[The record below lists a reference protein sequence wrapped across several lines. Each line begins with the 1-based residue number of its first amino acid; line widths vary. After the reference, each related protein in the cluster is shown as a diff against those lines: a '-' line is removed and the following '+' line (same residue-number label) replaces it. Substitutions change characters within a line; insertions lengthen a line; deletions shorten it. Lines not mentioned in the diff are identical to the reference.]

1 MSSIDEEYVPRYG
14 ALMSHDAAPQAFRV
28 RTTSKRQP
36 PNVLE
41 FKTVDVK
48 IGRKVFKSATV
59 LTVFEEETGRIRRR
73 QMIVQTYGRNL
84 NGPGFSFEDKPEYR
98 WYCDDR
104 EIEAVRELLNDAF
117 PASGVY
123 QFPAHDSA
131 VQQLIVELDEGRVD
145 ADAVHR
151 VVTAI
156 CNAPDL
162 AEALARMDEAG
173 VLADIIERNRQLQGL
188 RRWRQVV
195 ENPSSLEGD
204 IQKVLDAEWWVFG
217 GRYIKPSVRR
227 QLVVG
232 DQLDM
237 ALVRTDGSLHV
248 IEIKQANIPKLVEK
262 HRSHYRVGDEVH
274 EAVSQA
280 ANYLRSLDEHR
291 ATILADLKLD
301 PRRAS
306 ATVVIG
312 HPMFVEDR
320 VPQELIAETIRT
332 YNSHLS
338 RIEVMTF
345 ADLIDGVEGSFALSD
360 AGGEVEGAR
369 EGKPYW
375 PEPDDVPWPEPSSY
389 RDAWDDEPPF

>member
-1 MSSIDEEYVPRYG
+1 MSK
-14 ALMSHDAAPQAFRV
+14 DAAASAFRV
-28 RTTSKRQP
+28 RTKTQHQP

-48 IGRKVFKSATV
+48 IGKRVFKSATV
-59 LTVFEEETGRIRRR
+59 LTIFDEDTGEIKRR
-73 QMIVQTYGRNL
+73 QFTVQTFGRSL
-84 NGPGFSFEDKPEYR
+84 NGPGFSFDKAQYR
-98 WYCDDR
+98 WFCEDR
-104 EIEAVRELLNDAF
+104 EIEAVRELLNDSF
-117 PASGVY
+117 PVAGVY
-123 QFPAHDSA
+123 QFPEHDSA
-131 VQQLIVELDEGRVD
+131 VRQLIAHIDEGRVD

-173 VLADIIERNRQLQGL
+173 VLADVIERNRQLQGL
-188 RRWRQVV
+188 RRWRAVV
-195 ENPSSLEGD
+195 EDPTSLEGD
-204 IQKVLDAEWWVFG
+204 IQKVLDTEWWVFG
-217 GRYIKPSVRR
+217 GRYIKPSIRR

-237 ALVRTDGSLHV
+237 ALVRADGSLHV
-248 IEIKQANIPKLVEK
+248 VEIKQANIPKLIEK

-280 ANYLRSLDEHR
+280 ANYLRSLDEQR
-291 ATILADLKLD
+291 DFIVNRFKVD

-312 HPMFVEDR
+312 HPMFVEDK
-320 VPQELIAETIRT
+320 VPQDVIAETIRT

-345 ADLIDGVEGSFALSD
+345 ADLIEGAEGSFALTD
-360 AGGEVEGAR
+360 AEGDDEGGRDVEA
-369 EGKPYW
+369 YW
-375 PEPDDVPWPEPSSY
+375 PEPDESAWPEPTTY
-389 RDAWDDEPPF
+389 RDPWDDEPPF

>member
-1 MSSIDEEYVPRYG
+1 MSQE
-14 ALMSHDAAPQAFRV
+14 AAAQAFRV
-28 RTTSKRQP
+28 RTKTQRKP
-36 PNVLE
+36 PNILE

-59 LTVFEEETGRIRRR
+59 LTVFDEDTGQIRRR

-84 NGPGFSFEDKPEYR
+84 NGPGFSFEDKPEHR
-98 WYCDDR
+98 WHCDDR
-104 EIEAVRELLNDAF
+104 EIYAVRELLNDAF
-117 PASGVY
+117 PTPGVY

-131 VQQLIVELDEGRVD
+131 VQQLIAELNEGRVD

-173 VLADIIERNRQLQGL
+173 VLADVIERNRQLQGL
-188 RRWRQVV
+188 RRWREVV
-195 ENPSSLEGD
+195 EDPTSTEPD
-204 IQKVLDAEWWVFG
+204 IQKVLDKEWWVFG
-217 GRYIKPSVRR
+217 GRYVKSDVRR
-227 QLVVG
+227 QLVPG
-232 DQLDM
+232 DELDLL
-237 ALVRTDGSLHV
+237 LVRSDGSLHV
-248 IEIKQANIPKLVEK
+248 VEIKQANVPKLIRE
-262 HRSHYRVGDEVH
+262 HRSHYRVGNEVH

-280 ANYLRSLDEHR
+280 ANYLRSLDEQR
-291 ATILADLKLD
+291 DFILNRFKVD

-312 HPMFVEDR
+312 HPMFVDAR
-320 VPQELIAETIRT
+320 IPQDVINETIRT

-345 ADLIDGVEGSFALSD
+345 ADLIEGAEGSFMLTD
-360 AGGEVEGAR
+360 AGGLSDGERDVEA
-369 EGKPYW
+369 YW
-375 PEPDDVPWPEPSSY
+375 PEPEDDPWPEPASY
-389 RDAWDDEPPF
+389 RDPWDNPPF